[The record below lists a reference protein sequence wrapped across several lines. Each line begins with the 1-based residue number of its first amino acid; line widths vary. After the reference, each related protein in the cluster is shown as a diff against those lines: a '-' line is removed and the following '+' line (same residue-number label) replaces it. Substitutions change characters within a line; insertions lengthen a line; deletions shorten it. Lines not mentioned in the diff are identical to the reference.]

1 MRKIIILFLI
11 FGYTQIMAQNLETSF
26 KVKYKNNKILV
37 EDQTPFSLWLINQ
50 RDYTFDISDPSL
62 AGQEL
67 SFSFV
72 NDAVQNNLPN
82 ISNYYK
88 KTGKEGEANANIKI
102 NMAINGM
109 DPMLVVYL
117 YSEKQASAGGKV
129 YFSNHMNDSYTFFN
143 NRMYKQY
150 KVIQSFDT
158 KLGYKLNKNVPFAGN
173 EEIGLYVDLNKD
185 KNLDLVYTA
194 DQLYSKDALFNTGK
208 LMIPIYFTIQHNK
221 EQENPLTINISNE
234 DLSKP
239 NSVPKTLLHNW
250 DIKTELDLDGDGVKE
265 FLNWGEHY
273 HVGPSPLWKDVATQ
287 LGMTSGV
294 DYGPAASPEAAT
306 FYDPVFYLRKFRYY
320 KVDSNR
326 LIDKASQIPAYQA
339 LTGAFFGAGGD
350 VDNDGDN
357 DIILKANNGRGKIL
371 YNDGKGLFNNSLDM
385 DEIPR
390 IYPGED
396 FNRSDG
402 YHYPYLIDMNNDGYK
417 DWILTLNAPNPTEPI
432 RLVYYAN
439 NKGIFDIKNPVEIFS
454 KNNVYGKDNFLS
466 YTLIQMKEADLN
478 KDGTKEL
485 IFLFGNLS
493 NQDYLKILPRNT
505 FKVLSITKS
514 GNIDVTGTYFPN
526 NSNIVET
533 GNAMKGFN
541 IIDVDGD
548 GLLDFLPRFE
558 MYDPKYSNWFPT
570 GAWRGYW
577 NNKTSFQY
585 YAFNGTNYEIKSLGK
600 ILSSTSSSNN
610 SNTPSSLK
618 EEQTITNYVEI
629 IDLNND
635 NVPEYFT
642 AQSGMGSM
650 HKAVND
656 FTIGNKTI
664 DVKEVVAKGA
674 YLGSVKIDGYDTT
687 QIEVSIVNPTTDTS
701 IVIKNNNQVFLNQL
715 LDRSKNLYHTAL
727 IKLTHKTLNISNYG
741 YIKLNVTADIPE
753 QPKILTINADTSS
766 NATLCLKIPGSI
778 LIKSDSVTKIE
789 KFNFEISNDINF
801 TSFKTIESTI
811 AQIQFD
817 YTQVTKFY
825 IRVKASNKNGSSV
838 YSTIKSFSIKTLPSA
853 PSISRDTANNL
864 VSNAT
869 LGNIWYKNGTALSD
883 TTQKIKPSGSEPNG
897 SYTVKTTQNGCTSA
911 SSSPYYF
918 LVTDVVNLSVNEFIK
933 LVPNPFVNKIN
944 VEFRINGY
952 NKINVEVISL
962 TSGIRVLNFKDI
974 STGSSI
980 LLPNLASGLYL
991 FKVSSQDFK
1000 VVHQFKMVKI

>member
-11 FGYTQIMAQNLETSF
+11 FGYTQSKAQNLETAF

-37 EDQTPFSLWLINQ
+37 EDQTPFNLWLINQ

-62 AGQEL
+62 TGQEL

-82 ISNYYK
+82 ITTYYK
-88 KTGKEGEANANIKI
+88 KTGKEGEANASIKI
-102 NMAINGM
+102 NMTMNGM

-117 YSEKQASAGGKV
+117 YSEKQTTAGGKI

-158 KLGYKLNKNVPFAGN
+158 KLGYKLNKNIPFSGN
-173 EEIGLYVDLNKD
+173 EEIGLYIDLNKD
-185 KNLDLVYTA
+185 KNLDLVYAA
-194 DQLYSKDALFNTGK
+194 DELYHKNALFSTAK
-208 LMIPIYFTIQHNK
+208 LMVPIYFTIQHNK

-239 NSVPKTLLHNW
+239 NSFPKTLLHNW
-250 DIKTELDLDGDGVKE
+250 DAKTEIDLDGDGVKE

-273 HVGPSPLWKDVATQ
+273 HVGSNPLWKDVATQ

-294 DYGPAASPEAAT
+294 DYGPAASVEAAT

-326 LIDKASQIPAYQA
+326 LIDKASQIPTYSV

-357 DIILKANNGRGKIL
+357 DIVLKANNGKGKIL
-371 YNDGKGLFNNSLDM
+371 YNDGKGLFNKSLDM
-385 DEIPR
+385 DEIAT

-402 YHYPYLIDMNNDGYK
+402 FHHPYLIDMNNDTYP
-417 DWILTLNAPNPTEPI
+417 DWILTLNAPKPKEPI
-432 RLVYYAN
+432 RVVYYPN
-439 NKGIFDIKNPVEIFS
+439 NKGVFDIKNPVDIFP
-454 KNNVYGKDNFLS
+454 KNSSYGKDNLLS
-466 YTLIQMKEADLN
+466 YPVIQMKEADLN
-478 KDGTKEL
+478 KDGIKEL
-485 IFLFGNLS
+485 IFLFGTVS
-493 NQDYLKILPRNT
+493 NQDYLNILPRNI
-505 FKVLSITKS
+505 FKILSITKN
-514 GNIDVTGTYFPN
+514 GNIDVTSTYFPN
-526 NSNIVET
+526 NTNIVET

-558 MYDPKYSNWFPT
+558 IYDPKYASWFPV
-570 GAWRGYW
+570 GSWRGYW

-585 YAFNGTNYEIKSLGK
+585 YSFNGTNYEIKSLGK
-600 ILSSTSSSNN
+600 ILTSTSNSNN
-610 SNTPSSLK
+610 SSSPANLQ

-629 IDLNND
+629 VDLNND

-642 AQSGMGSM
+642 AQNGMGSL

-656 FTIGNKTI
+656 FTLGNKNI
-664 DVKEVVAKGA
+664 DVKEVVTKGA
-674 YLGSVKIDGYDTT
+674 YIGSLKIDGYDTT
-687 QIEVSIVNPTTDTS
+687 QIEFSIVNPTIDTS
-701 IVIKNNNQVFLNQL
+701 VIIKNNNQVFLNQL
-715 LDRSKNLYHTAL
+715 LDRTKNLYHTAFV
-727 IKLTHKTLNISNYG
+727 KLTHKALNISNYG

-766 NATLCLKIPGSI
+766 NASLCLTVPGSI
-778 LIKSDSVTKIE
+778 LIKSDSVAKIE
-789 KFNFEISNDINF
+789 KFTFEISNDINF
-801 TSFKTIESTI
+801 TTVKLIESTI
-811 AQIQFD
+811 AQIKYD
-817 YTQVTKFY
+817 YTEATKFY
-825 IRVKASNKNGSSV
+825 VRVKAANKNGSSV
-838 YSTIKSFSIKTLPSA
+838 YSTIKTFSIKILP
-853 PSISRDTANNL
+853 PKPTITRDADNNL
-864 VSNAT
+864 ISSAAS
-869 LGNIWYKNGTALSD
+869 GNLWYYEGSD
-883 TTQKIKPSGSEPNG
+883 TKEKEQKFKPKEQG
-897 SYTVKTTQNGCTSA
+897 SYNVKVTQDGCTV
-911 SSSPYYF
+911 SSSDYYF
-918 LVTDVVNLSVNEFIK
+918 IVTDILNISATEFIK

-952 NKINVEVISL
+952 NKINLEVISL
-962 TSGIRVLNFKDI
+962 TNGTRVLDLKDI

-980 LLPNLASGLYL
+980 LLPNLASSLYL

-1000 VVHQFKMVKI
+1000 VVHQFKMVKL